1 MKYLKLFENFIN
13 DDNNLEKKLSEI
25 RDSLPVGV
33 DFSWKMQS
41 EKVNDFEQG
50 YLYISLYKNEL
61 ELNLQWSIDLDNT
74 QIQFIAEGTDEYG
87 ENVSDKSYRQKV
99 DNIDEALDLVKQNI
113 DECLGMNITNEKIEL
128 FLEKNVAKDQSL
140 WASCKA
146 WAKERYD
153 VWPSAYA
160 CGAAAKRYKAKG
172 GKWRKAKKR
181 KSKKRRS
188 RKNKRR

>member
-33 DFSWKMQS
+33 DFNWEMQT
-41 EKVNDFEQG
+41 EKINDFEQG

-61 ELNLQWSIDLDNT
+61 ELDLQWSIDLDNP

-99 DNIDEALDLVKQNI
+99 DNIDDALDLVKQNI

-128 FLEKNVAKDQSL
+128 FLEKNVAKNQSL

-160 CGAAAKRYKAKG
+160 CGAAAKRYKSKG

-181 KSKKRRS
+181 TSKRRS
-188 RKNKRR
+188 RKK

>member
-13 DDNNLEKKLSEI
+13 NNSLVEKLEEIKDTLPIGVEFTWQMESESI
-25 RDSLPVGV
+25 GR
-33 DFSWKMQS
+33 
-41 EKVNDFEQG
+41 ETQG
-50 YLYISLYKNEL
+50 FLYISLYENEL
-61 ELNLQWSIDLDNT
+61 ELDLQWSIDLDKLE
-74 QIQFIAEGTDEYG
+74 IRFIAESDENR
-87 ENVSDKSYRQKV
+87 ESVSHKSYKQKV
-99 DNIDEALDLVKQNI
+99 NSIDEALEFVKI
-113 DECLGMNITNEKIEL
+113 DIKECLNQEITNERVEL
-128 FLEKNVAKDQSL
+128 FLEKNVAKNQSL

>member
-13 DDNNLEKKLSEI
+13 NNSLVEKLEEIKDTLPIGVEFTWQMESESI
-25 RDSLPVGV
+25 GR
-33 DFSWKMQS
+33 
-41 EKVNDFEQG
+41 ETQG
-50 YLYISLYKNEL
+50 FLYISLYENEL
-61 ELNLQWSIDLDNT
+61 ELDLQWSIDLDKLE
-74 QIQFIAEGTDEYG
+74 IRFIAESDENR
-87 ENVSDKSYRQKV
+87 ESVSHKSYKQKV
-99 DNIDEALDLVKQNI
+99 NSIDEALEFVKI
-113 DECLGMNITNEKIEL
+113 DIKECLHQEITNERVEL
-128 FLEKNVAKDQSL
+128 FLEKNVAKNQSL

-181 KSKKRRS
+181 KSKRRS
-188 RKNKRR
+188 RKSRK

>member
-61 ELNLQWSIDLDNT
+61 ELNLQWSIDLDNP

-160 CGAAAKRYKAKG
+160 CGAAAKRYKSKG

-181 KSKKRRS
+181 KSKRRS

>member
-25 RDSLPVGV
+25 KNSLPVGV
-33 DFSWKMQS
+33 DLNWEMQAEEINQS
-41 EKVNDFEQG
+41 KKGKLF
-50 YLYISLYKNEL
+50 ISLYKNEL
-61 ELNLQWSIDLDNT
+61 ELNLQWNIDLNNL

-87 ENVSDKSYRQKV
+87 ENVSEKSYKIKI
-99 DNIDEALDLVKQNI
+99 NSIDEALELVKQNI
-113 DECLGMNITNEKIEL
+113 DECLGLEIKNERIEL

-140 WASCKA
+140 WSSCKA

-181 KSKKRRS
+181 K
-188 RKNKRR
+188 KNKRR